1 MKKALLAVL
10 AICGL
15 ALASSPASAMLTFA
29 GSWVVGEG
37 PLWSTNPQ
45 VYTGQEAAALLFGG
59 SPGQYEISTV
69 DNLPADIN
77 RMAWADNAF
86 TASEVNQVAD
96 TFSFSACNDNGYDC
110 GDGATST
117 YVLDHTCTNRE
128 DPGPINAP
136 CTQGTQFRNYAFFDS
151 SVTAVPEPASL
162 LLVGTAFAGLLV
174 SRRGRRGG

>member
-1 MKKALLAVL
+1 MRSGAGKQPCVGNADL
-10 AICGL
+10 G
-15 ALASSPASAMLTFA
+15 

-59 SPGQYEISTV
+59 SPDQYGISTV
-69 DNLPADIN
+69 GVLPVDIN

-86 TASEVNQVAD
+86 TASQVDQVAD

-128 DPGPINAP
+128 DPGPIDAP
-136 CTQGTQFRNYAFFDS
+136 CREGTQFTNYAFFDS
-151 SVTAVPEPASL
+151 SVTTAVPEPASL
-162 LLVGTAFAGLLV
+162 LLVGTAFAGLLF
-174 SRRGRRGG
+174 SRRGRRAA